1 MNDPR
6 TVSESGSGSE
16 SRFSQKEIKYKRLR
30 MNDCILDSQSNNP
43 SEDPDAMNENE
54 RNSRRLRLRVN
65 DCTLASQSNYPS
77 EDPGSMNENERNS
90 QTESESESGSRLK
103 SKFTQKEI
111 KTMRHLTALLN
122 SLFFFIIMTLIIL
135 TTYVFILRCK
145 IDSYEDTIS
154 KLSEDLEN
162 MKEMEME
169 TDVTLPKRQI
179 VSVTIIRNQ
188 SGNFH
193 FLKLLF
199 S

>member
-6 TVSESGSGSE
+6 TASESGSGSE

-54 RNSRRLRLRVN
+54 RNS
-65 DCTLASQSNYPS
+65 
-77 EDPGSMNENERNS
+77 
-90 QTESESESGSRLK
+90 QTESESESESGSRLK

-122 SLFFFIIMTLIIL
+122 SLFFFIIMILIIL
-135 TTYVFILRCK
+135 TTCIFILRYK

-162 MKEMEME
+162 MKEMVME
-169 TDVTLPKRQI
+169 TDDTLPEHQI
-179 VSVTIIRNQ
+179 VSVTIIKNQ